1 MPDIHGNI
9 DGIRNS
15 VLEEMQQMYDF
26 PIGRD
31 EFLPMELAQI
41 LAAYSHE
48 LRREISLYIS
58 RAGEVLDI
66 TIGSDNQVSLKEF
79 RLRRSERRLSRVR
92 CIHTHPGGSA
102 ELSDVDIT
110 ALRALWLDSIAAI
123 GIDKQG
129 EIIGISAAFL
139 GEKMQGIPQVRL
151 SPVVS
156 LSKLPSQRW
165 MEEISRSET
174 LVTQGE
180 DLEEDPVEKALLV
193 GIESEESR
201 EELAA
206 LWESAGGIVVGKVLQ
221 KRARP
226 DGATY
231 IGSGRAEQL
240 SLEAQVLEAN
250 LIIVDDE
257 LTGIQINKLEEI
269 TGLKVIDRTTLI
281 LDIFARRASSSEG
294 KLQVELAQL
303 NYNSTRLIGS
313 RQALSRLAGG
323 IGTRGPGE
331 SKLEIDRRRI
341 RERMADLRRELKEL
355 EQQRAI
361 RRKSRER
368 SQLPVVALVGYTNTG
383 KSTLLNLLS
392 GADVYVKNELFATLD
407 AVSRRVDLPDGD
419 AFILID
425 SVGFIRKL
433 PTELVEAFHSTL
445 EEAVLADV
453 LVIVSDASSPDVLMQ
468 HEVVE
473 QVLQKLGATAQPRI
487 EVLNKSDIHPDDGY
501 PVIPG
506 ALRISAAT
514 GENVDTLMEQIAKI
528 IRSKERNYEVMVPF
542 SQYALLNDLRQAGRV
557 MQEIHEDE
565 GTRVQVM
572 LDAAA
577 AGRLKNKYGQI
588 ILRI

>member
-1 MPDIHGNI
+1 MPEIHGNV

-15 VLEEMQQMYDF
+15 MLEDMQLMYDF
-26 PIGRD
+26 PIERD
-31 EFLPMELAQI
+31 EFLPAELART
-41 LAAYSHE
+41 LASFSHQMK
-48 LRREISLYIS
+48 REISIYIS
-58 RAGEVLDI
+58 RGGEVLDI
-66 TIGSDNQVSLKEF
+66 TIGSDTQVPLKEF
-79 RLRRSERRLSRVR
+79 RLRRSEQRLSRVR

-102 ELSDVDIT
+102 ELSDVDLT
-110 ALRALWLDSIAAI
+110 ALRALWLDAIASI
-123 GIDKQG
+123 GIDQQG
-129 EIIGISAAFL
+129 NIIGVSAAFL
-139 GEKMQGIPQVRL
+139 GEKVNGMPQVRL
-151 SPVVS
+151 HPVVS
-156 LSKLPSQRW
+156 LSRLPDKRW
-165 MEEISRSET
+165 MEEINRSEE
-174 LVTQGE
+174 LVLQGE
-180 DLEEDPVEKALLV
+180 DMLEDPVEKALLV
-193 GIESEESR
+193 GIESDESLD
-201 EELAA
+201 ELAA
-206 LWESAGGIVVGKVLQ
+206 LCESAGGEVVGRVLQ

-231 IGSGRAEQL
+231 LGSGRAEQL

-257 LTGIQINKLEEI
+257 LTGIQTNKLEEL

-303 NYNSTRLIGS
+303 NYNATRLIG
-313 RQALSRLAGG
+313 RHQALSRLAGG

-355 EQQRAI
+355 EQQRNI
-361 RRKSRER
+361 RRKARER

-383 KSTLLNLLS
+383 KSTLLNLVS

-407 AVSRRVDLPDGD
+407 AVSRRVDLPEGD

-453 LVIVSDASSPDVLMQ
+453 LVIVSDVSSPDVLLQ
-468 HEVVE
+468 REVVE
-473 QVLQKLGATAQPRI
+473 QVLQKLGATTQPRI
-487 EVLNKSDIHPDDGY
+487 DVLNKSDLHQDDGY
-501 PVIPG
+501 PIIPG
-506 ALRISAAT
+506 ALRVSAAT
-514 GENVDTLMEQIAKI
+514 GENIDVLLDQIAQI
-528 IRSKERNYEVMVPF
+528 IRRKERPYLVMVPF

-557 MQEIHEDE
+557 LEEKHEDE
-565 GTRVQVM
+565 GTKVHVM
-572 LDAAA
+572 LDATAV
-577 AGRLKNKYGQI
+577 GRLSSKYGQVFQ
-588 ILRI
+588 RI